1 MSLRTFLATPA
12 LCAGMLAATA
22 ASAQQAKQCVPAAEA
37 EALVLNV
44 APQLL
49 TTVATNCVATLPANA
64 YLRRPAAELTAKYAA
79 ESDRSWPLAKE
90 ALKKISGPDSAA
102 IWDSELSRPMVASIV
117 GPMLAKEIKPAD
129 CPAIDRV
136 LTLADP
142 LPARNTAALIVL
154 VVELADGGK
163 PSKGGFAV
171 CPTLPRRAR

>member
-1 MSLRTFLATPA
+1 MNLRKYLASPL
-12 LCAGMLAATA
+12 LCAGALAATA
-22 ASAQQAKQCVPAAEA
+22 VQAQQAKQCVPAAEA
-37 EALVLNV
+37 EALVLNI

-49 TTVATNCVATLPANA
+49 TTVATNCAATLPASA
-64 YLRRPAAELTAKYAA
+64 YLRRPNAQLTAKYAS
-79 ESDRSWPLAKE
+79 ESDSSWPLAKE
-90 ALKKISGPDSAA
+90 ALKKISGPDSAQ
-102 IWDSELSRPMVASIV
+102 IWESELSRPMVASIV

-154 VVELADGGK
+154 VLELADGGK
-163 PSKGGFAV
+163 PSKGAFAV